1 MDLEATKRRLKVM
14 VAIDAVCGIVA
25 AAAAYGAF
33 GMGMDWLIAVF
44 IAALVAGLGAQ
55 IWFIAG
61 VRSAKKGV

>member
-14 VAIDAVCGIVA
+14 VAIDAVCAIVA

-33 GMGMDWLIAVF
+33 GRGVDWLVYVF
-44 IAALVAGLGAQ
+44 VAALIAGLAAQ

-61 VRSAKKGV
+61 VRSANKGV

>member
-33 GMGMDWLIAVF
+33 GKGVDWLIAVF

-61 VRSAKKGV
+61 VRAAKKGV